1 MFRSIDNTLSTFE
14 IHVSVTSCRN
24 VYFSLKLE
32 SFETVANQRAGISSR
47 RQWCSC
53 ESANRLWK
61 ELWNVSFDR
70 AFCLEPECKHV
81 SDFAAQHQ
89 VNLTIIEEQ
98 LYKYELTEL
107 AFLPSTWKIEPE
119 LSLETGHSLDTF
131 GCYQQNVTAVGW
143 SPMSNTLCTILR
155 WNSAFEKFATTFNEI

>member
-61 ELWNVSFDR
+61 ELDGMFR
-70 AFCLEPECKHV
+70 LTEL
-81 SDFAAQHQ
+81 FAS
-89 VNLTIIEEQ
+89 NLNASMLVISPLNTRSTIIEEQ